1 MTSLNR
7 FQREAEPPLQPL
19 LKWVDWSNSI
29 ITFLNDFDESKQ
41 YFKLLFSIEIV

>member
-7 FQREAEPPLQPL
+7 FQREAGSPLQPL

-29 ITFLNDFDESKQ
+29 ITFLNDFDEGKQ